1 MKDVTSGSA
10 AKIPPPFAKQRLLEP
25 PKGVIPTAL
34 GVILVSSGF
43 SSKFGNRIVVL
54 ENMENEAVA

>member
-34 GVILVSSGF
+34 GVILVSS
-43 SSKFGNRIVVL
+43 VVAIYL
-54 ENMENEAVA
+54 LSLRF